1 MLEER
6 EGLEDQYREALAQKL
21 RDEYARREE
30 AEREQRA
37 SFDIGS
43 RLYERGEYLRAA
55 EHLEGISEGMRR
67 GSDVYGE
74 TRMWLG
80 MSLQALGR
88 TEEASACFGEV
99 AAMHPNEKIRSQAEY
114 LKYINEA
121 PKLQLGEDERVKVP
135 DLNDIQYR
143 SYSSY
148 GSSSTRSARPASTR
162 ATTSDEYL
170 DEMVAWKPPRWVKS
184 AAFRILASVWAVG
197 VCTALYL
204 QQQGP

>member
-1 MLEER
+1 MVDPETGAWADDPDALIDVAAAEAMLEER

-114 LKYINEA
+114 LKYINEVRHA
-121 PKLQLGEDERVKVP
+121 CARLRARG
-135 DLNDIQYR
+135 IQC
-143 SYSSY
+143 
-148 GSSSTRSARPASTR
+148 A
-162 ATTSDEYL
+162 
-170 DEMVAWKPPRWVKS
+170 
-184 AAFRILASVWAVG
+184 
-197 VCTALYL
+197 
-204 QQQGP
+204 